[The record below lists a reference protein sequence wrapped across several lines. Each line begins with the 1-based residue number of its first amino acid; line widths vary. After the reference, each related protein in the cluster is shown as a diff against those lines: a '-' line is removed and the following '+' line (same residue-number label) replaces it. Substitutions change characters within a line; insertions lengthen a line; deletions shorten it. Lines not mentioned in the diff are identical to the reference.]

1 MTFSV
6 DGSTKRIIIVTE
18 ANELVATGHLYE
30 SIELGDNL
38 AENGYSVMTLINK
51 DAASELKE
59 KINYSCD
66 EYDGRIALSDAI
78 RQSIVFFNPG
88 VLVFDLREIK
98 NEELLSIREYFIGMI
113 ICIDE
118 WGHRRLDC
126 DVIINPMVDSC
137 FWDYKDS
144 PAEKY
149 FGGQY
154 LVLPRKIHRYHE
166 ELRNI
171 NERVKRVCI
180 SMGGVDKNDTTQR
193 ILKLLPPLFLEI
205 KWDVVIGGGNSK
217 EDEIRDISKEYGNVA
232 VHKNISYIYNLFC
245 DADIAFC
252 AGGNTLHELA
262 CLGTPMIVI
271 PTMPHE
277 YNNGKYFEKAGAG
290 VCLPLSEMVTESE
303 IVNAFRNML
312 DSKIRINH
320 SENGK
325 RISKGNGVEL
335 TTDIIDEMIGRI

>member
-6 DGSTKRIIIVTE
+6 DGSTKRIVIVTE

-30 SIELGDNL
+30 SVELGDNL
-38 AENGYSVMTLINK
+38 VENGYSIMTLINK

-59 KINYSCD
+59 KIKCSCD
-66 EYDGRIALSDAI
+66 EYNGQIALSDAI
-78 RQSIVFFNPG
+78 RQKIIFFNPS
-88 VLVFDLREIK
+88 VIVFDLREIK
-98 NEELLSIREYFIGMI
+98 NEELLSIREYFKGVI

-126 DVIINPMVDSC
+126 DVIINPMVDSF
-137 FWDYKDS
+137 FWDYEDS
-144 PAEKY
+144 PAKKF

-154 LVLPRKIHRYHE
+154 LVLPRKIQRYHKE
-166 ELRNI
+166 IRNI

-180 SMGGVDKNDTTQR
+180 SMGGVDKNGTTQR
-193 ILKLLPPLFLEI
+193 ILKLLPQLFSEI
-205 KWDVVIGGGNSK
+205 KWDVVIGGGNTK
-217 EDEIRDISKEYGNVA
+217 EDEIRDISKEYCNVA
-232 VHKNISYIYNLFC
+232 VYKNISYIYDLFY

-290 VCLPLSEMVTESE
+290 LCLPLSQVVTEIE
-303 IVNAFRNML
+303 IINAFKNMM
-312 DSKIRINH
+312 DYKIRINH
-320 SENGK
+320 SDNGK
-325 RISKGNGVEL
+325 RISKGDGVEL
-335 TTDIIDEMIGRI
+335 TKDIIDEMIGRI